1 MLSLETKFML
11 KTKFSRAYS
20 RTYKLTCAFRLASP
34 KSTAQIL
41 TAKTSNRH
49 DLL

>member
-1 MLSLETKFML
+1 MLSLETKFIFL
-11 KTKFSRAYS
+11 IKIQIFARLFARAYM
-20 RTYKLTCAFRLASP
+20 CFRFASP

>member
-1 MLSLETKFML
+1 MLSLETKFIFL
-11 KTKFSRAYS
+11 IKVFARLFARAYM
-20 RTYKLTCAFRLASP
+20 CFRLASP